1 MPVNIW
7 KMKVIQMKILVV
19 GAGGRE
25 HALVCALDKSD
36 MVEQIYS
43 LPGNGGI
50 NKIATFVD
58 ISVKDFYKISNFC
71 KENLIDLVVIGPEEP
86 LVEGIVD
93 YLEDEGIKCFGPSAA
108 AAKIEG
114 SKEYMKQLAKK
125 YNIPSAE
132 FESFTDA
139 ESAKEYVKSKKIPIV
154 IKTDGLAAGKGVIIA
169 QSLSEANSAIDEMFA
184 GRFGSAGQKIV
195 IEEFMTGEE
204 VSFFAISDGENA
216 IAFGSVQDHK
226 AVGEGD
232 TGPNT
237 GGMGTYSPAPVVTD
251 KIHEEIMDSII
262 NPLIYGMNNDGI
274 PYKGVLFAG
283 VMIVDGKPKLLEY
296 NVRFGDPECQVL
308 MTRLKSDITPILL
321 ASCDK
326 KLDECEIEFHN
337 KSVICVVMAANGY
350 PANYEK
356 GTEIRNLEEAESND
370 NVLIYHAGTK
380 FDDSKLLATGGRV
393 LGVTAIEDNIINA
406 QKRAYEAID
415 KIDWNEGFCRRDI
428 GWRAIE
434 RCNES

>member
-1 MPVNIW
+1 MPLNIW
-7 KMKVIQMKILVV
+7 KRMEIQMKILVI

-25 HALVCALDKSD
+25 HALVCALNKSD
-36 MVEQIYS
+36 TVEQIFS

-58 ISVKDFYKISNFC
+58 ISVKDFQEISNFC
-71 KENLIDLVVIGPEEP
+71 KENLIDLVVVGPEEP
-86 LVEGIVD
+86 LVDGIVD
-93 YLEDEGIKCFGPSAA
+93 FLEDEGIKCFGPSAA
-108 AAKIEG
+108 AARIEG

-139 ESAKEYVKSKKIPIV
+139 NLAKEYVKSKQTPIV

-169 QSLSEANSAIDEMFA
+169 ESISEANKAIDEMFA
-184 GRFGSAGQKIV
+184 GRFGEAGQKVV

-204 VSFFAISDGENA
+204 VSFFALSDGENA

-251 KIHEEIMDSII
+251 EIHEQIMDTLI
-262 NPLIYGMNNDGI
+262 NPLIYGMHKDGI

-308 MTRLKSDITPILL
+308 MTRLKSDLAPILL
-321 ASCDK
+321 ASCNK
-326 KLDECEIEFHN
+326 KLDECDIEFHD

-350 PANYEK
+350 PAAYKK
-356 GTEIRNLEEAESND
+356 GTEIKNTEVAEKD
-370 NVLIYHAGTK
+370 YNVIIYHAGTK
-380 FDDSKLLATGGRV
+380 YDDSKLLANGGRV

-406 QKRAYEAID
+406 QKVAYEAID
-415 KIDWNEGFCRRDI
+415 KIDWDEGFCRKDI

-434 RCNES
+434 RCKS

>member
-1 MPVNIW
+1 
-7 KMKVIQMKILVV
+7 MKILVI

-25 HALVCALDKSD
+25 HALVCALNKSD
-36 MVEQIYS
+36 TVEQIFS

-58 ISVKDFYKISNFC
+58 ISVKDFQEISNFC
-71 KENLIDLVVIGPEEP
+71 KENLIDLVVVGPEEP
-86 LVEGIVD
+86 LVDGIVD
-93 YLEDEGIKCFGPSAA
+93 FLEDEGIKCFGPSAA
-108 AAKIEG
+108 AARIEG

-139 ESAKEYVKSKKIPIV
+139 NLAKEYVKSKQTPIV

-169 QSLSEANSAIDEMFA
+169 ESISEANKAIDEMFA
-184 GRFGSAGQKIV
+184 GRFGEAGQKVV

-204 VSFFAISDGENA
+204 VSFFALSDGENA

-251 KIHEEIMDSII
+251 EIHEQIMDTLI
-262 NPLIYGMNNDGI
+262 NPLIYGMHKDGI

-308 MTRLKSDITPILL
+308 MTRLKSDLAPILL
-321 ASCDK
+321 ASCNK
-326 KLDECEIEFHN
+326 KLDECDIEFHD

-350 PANYEK
+350 PAAYKK
-356 GTEIRNLEEAESND
+356 GTEIKNTEVAEKD
-370 NVLIYHAGTK
+370 YNVIIYHAGTK
-380 FDDSKLLATGGRV
+380 YDDSKLLANGGRV

-406 QKRAYEAID
+406 QKVAYEAID
-415 KIDWNEGFCRRDI
+415 KIDWDEGFCRKDI

-434 RCNES
+434 RCKS